1 MESFFVCRQTSKL
14 VQVGIIVFDGSNQTC
29 PKYPKQK
36 VGKIFA
42 IYSEKVI
49 EIAVVFYRDAKHSHI
64 LWIQSCSL
72 LLVVTC
78 SLLGGCGQKW
88 AQPFRS

>member
-49 EIAVVFYRDAKHSHI
+49 EIAFVF
-64 LWIQSCSL
+64 
-72 LLVVTC
+72 
-78 SLLGGCGQKW
+78 
-88 AQPFRS
+88 